1 MSATQQRPCEAM
13 PPALRIREV
22 IQPGWRGVQQV
33 ALRDIGRGN
42 GTTHTALSYFLL
54 TSLRD
59 LPKHSTLFFMNSLY
73 YEDQIDS
80 NKVCTCFT
88 DTKLDKFPVQS
99 QLKEHISQRLK
110 I

>member
-1 MSATQQRPCEAM
+1 M

-42 GTTHTALSYFLL
+42 GTTHTALSISCWQVSEICLN
-54 TSLRD
+54 TA
-59 LPKHSTLFFMNSLY
+59 LFFMNSLY

-80 NKVCTCFT
+80 NKACTCFT

-99 QLKEHISQRLK
+99 QLKEHISQQLK